1 MHDGVLFRRLLIG
14 GTCLWVAILALA
26 PYLILLAASFL
37 ARGTDTLVV
46 PGLTLA
52 NYLHLLDPA
61 VFGMAL
67 DSIALADDAADPLDS
82 PADDSPVTAD
92 DSPATAGNGHG
103 DLDDFAGDL
112 PDELIDDPTAAAH
125 ADDLDGFGAGTVDD
139 GTAEPSSSIG
149 EADPEMEW

>member
-1 MHDGVLFRRLLIG
+1 MFDDNHPDLNLAETAPMHLDDDVFDG
-14 GTCLWVAILALA
+14 
-26 PYLILLAASFL
+26 
-37 ARGTDTLVV
+37 
-46 PGLTLA
+46 
-52 NYLHLLDPA
+52 LLDYAVSADAHDVDDSIVPA
-61 VFGMAL
+61 DSPADAMADDDL
-67 DSIALADDAADPLDS
+67 DSIALADDADDPLDS

>member
-1 MHDGVLFRRLLIG
+1 MFDDNHPDLNLAETAPMHLDDDVFDG
-14 GTCLWVAILALA
+14 
-26 PYLILLAASFL
+26 
-37 ARGTDTLVV
+37 
-46 PGLTLA
+46 
-52 NYLHLLDPA
+52 LLDYAVSADAHGVDDSIVPA
-61 VFGMAL
+61 DSPADAVADDDL

-92 DSPATAGNGHG
+92 DSPAGNGYG

-112 PDELIDDPTAAAH
+112 PDELIDDPTTAAH

>member
-1 MHDGVLFRRLLIG
+1 MFDDNHPDLNLAETAPMHLDDDVFDG
-14 GTCLWVAILALA
+14 
-26 PYLILLAASFL
+26 
-37 ARGTDTLVV
+37 
-46 PGLTLA
+46 
-52 NYLHLLDPA
+52 LLDYAVSADAHDVDDSIVPA
-61 VFGMAL
+61 DSPADAMADDDL

-92 DSPATAGNGHG
+92 DSPAGNGYG

>member
-1 MHDGVLFRRLLIG
+1 MFDDNHPDLNLAETAPMHLDDDVFDG
-14 GTCLWVAILALA
+14 
-26 PYLILLAASFL
+26 
-37 ARGTDTLVV
+37 
-46 PGLTLA
+46 
-52 NYLHLLDPA
+52 LLDYAVSADAHGVDDSIVPA
-61 VFGMAL
+61 DSPADAVADDDL
-67 DSIALADDAADPLDS
+67 DSIALADDADDPLDS

-92 DSPATAGNGHG
+92 DSPAGNGYG

>member
-1 MHDGVLFRRLLIG
+1 MFDDNHPDLNLAETAPMHLDDDVFDG
-14 GTCLWVAILALA
+14 
-26 PYLILLAASFL
+26 
-37 ARGTDTLVV
+37 
-46 PGLTLA
+46 
-52 NYLHLLDPA
+52 LLDYAVSADAHDVDDSIVPA
-61 VFGMAL
+61 DSPADAMADDDL
-67 DSIALADDAADPLDS
+67 DSIALADDADDPLDS

-112 PDELIDDPTAAAH
+112 PDELIDDPTTAAH

>member
-1 MHDGVLFRRLLIG
+1 MFDDNHPDLNLAETAPMHLDDDVFDG
-14 GTCLWVAILALA
+14 
-26 PYLILLAASFL
+26 
-37 ARGTDTLVV
+37 
-46 PGLTLA
+46 
-52 NYLHLLDPA
+52 LLDYAVSADAHDVDDSIVPA
-61 VFGMAL
+61 DSPADAMADDDL

-112 PDELIDDPTAAAH
+112 PDELIDDPTTAAH

>member
-1 MHDGVLFRRLLIG
+1 MFDDNHPDLNLAETAPMHLDDDVFDG
-14 GTCLWVAILALA
+14 
-26 PYLILLAASFL
+26 
-37 ARGTDTLVV
+37 
-46 PGLTLA
+46 
-52 NYLHLLDPA
+52 LLDYAVSADAHDVDDSIVPA
-61 VFGMAL
+61 DSPADAMADDDL

-92 DSPATAGNGHG
+92 DSPAGNGYG

-112 PDELIDDPTAAAH
+112 PDDLPDDPTAAPH

>member
-1 MHDGVLFRRLLIG
+1 MFDDNHPDLNLAETAPMHLDDDVFDG
-14 GTCLWVAILALA
+14 
-26 PYLILLAASFL
+26 
-37 ARGTDTLVV
+37 
-46 PGLTLA
+46 
-52 NYLHLLDPA
+52 LLDYA
-61 VFGMAL
+61 VSADAHDVD
-67 DSIALADDAADPLDS
+67 DSIVPADSPADAPADRFRSWLIDAADPLDS

-92 DSPATAGNGHG
+92 DSPAGNGYG

-112 PDELIDDPTAAAH
+112 PDDLPDDLTDDPTTAAH

>member
-1 MHDGVLFRRLLIG
+1 MFDDNHPDLNLAETAPMHLDDDVFDG
-14 GTCLWVAILALA
+14 
-26 PYLILLAASFL
+26 
-37 ARGTDTLVV
+37 
-46 PGLTLA
+46 
-52 NYLHLLDPA
+52 LLDYAVSADAHDVDDSIVPA
-61 VFGMAL
+61 DSPADAMADDDL
-67 DSIALADDAADPLDS
+67 DSIALADDAADPLVS

-92 DSPATAGNGHG
+92 DSPAGNGYG

-112 PDELIDDPTAAAH
+112 PDDLPGDLTDDPTTAAH

>member
-1 MHDGVLFRRLLIG
+1 MI
-14 GTCLWVAILALA
+14 
-26 PYLILLAASFL
+26 P
-37 ARGTDTLVV
+37 
-46 PGLTLA
+46 
-52 NYLHLLDPA
+52 
-61 VFGMAL
+61 
-67 DSIALADDAADPLDS
+67 
-82 PADDSPVTAD
+82 
-92 DSPATAGNGHG
+92 PATAGNGHG

>member
-1 MHDGVLFRRLLIG
+1 MFDDNHPDLNLAETAPMHLDDDVFDG
-14 GTCLWVAILALA
+14 
-26 PYLILLAASFL
+26 
-37 ARGTDTLVV
+37 
-46 PGLTLA
+46 
-52 NYLHLLDPA
+52 LLDYAVSADAHDVDDSIVPA
-61 VFGMAL
+61 DSPADAMADDDL

-92 DSPATAGNGHG
+92 DSPAGNGYG

-112 PDELIDDPTAAAH
+112 PDELIDDPTTAAH

>member
-1 MHDGVLFRRLLIG
+1 MFDDNHPDLNLAETAPMHLDDDVFDG
-14 GTCLWVAILALA
+14 
-26 PYLILLAASFL
+26 
-37 ARGTDTLVV
+37 
-46 PGLTLA
+46 
-52 NYLHLLDPA
+52 LLDYAVSADAHDVDDSIVPA
-61 VFGMAL
+61 DSPADAVADDDL
-67 DSIALADDAADPLDS
+67 DSIALADDADDPLDS

>member
-1 MHDGVLFRRLLIG
+1 MFDDNHPDLNLAETAPMHLDDDVFDG
-14 GTCLWVAILALA
+14 
-26 PYLILLAASFL
+26 
-37 ARGTDTLVV
+37 
-46 PGLTLA
+46 
-52 NYLHLLDPA
+52 LLDYAVSADAHDVDDSIVPA
-61 VFGMAL
+61 DSPADAMAADDL

-82 PADDSPVTAD
+82 PADDSP
-92 DSPATAGNGHG
+92 ATAGNGYG

-112 PDELIDDPTAAAH
+112 PDDLPGDLTDDPTTAAH

>member
-1 MHDGVLFRRLLIG
+1 MFDDNHPDLNLAETAPMHLDDDVFDG
-14 GTCLWVAILALA
+14 
-26 PYLILLAASFL
+26 
-37 ARGTDTLVV
+37 
-46 PGLTLA
+46 
-52 NYLHLLDPA
+52 LLDYAVSADAHDVDDSIVPA
-61 VFGMAL
+61 DSPADAMADDDL

-92 DSPATAGNGHG
+92 DSPAGNGYG
-103 DLDDFAGDL
+103 DLDDFTGDL

-125 ADDLDGFGAGTVDD
+125 ADDFDGFGAGTVDD

>member
-1 MHDGVLFRRLLIG
+1 MFDNNHPDLNLAETAPMHLDDDVFDG
-14 GTCLWVAILALA
+14 
-26 PYLILLAASFL
+26 
-37 ARGTDTLVV
+37 
-46 PGLTLA
+46 
-52 NYLHLLDPA
+52 LLDYAVSADAHGVDDSIVPA
-61 VFGMAL
+61 DSPADAVADDDL
-67 DSIALADDAADPLDS
+67 DSIALADDADDPLDS

-112 PDELIDDPTAAAH
+112 PDDLPGDLTDDPTAAAH

>member
-1 MHDGVLFRRLLIG
+1 MFDDNHPDLNLAETAPMHLDDDVFDG
-14 GTCLWVAILALA
+14 
-26 PYLILLAASFL
+26 
-37 ARGTDTLVV
+37 
-46 PGLTLA
+46 
-52 NYLHLLDPA
+52 LLDYAVSADAHGVDDSIVPA
-61 VFGMAL
+61 DSPADAVADDDL
-67 DSIALADDAADPLDS
+67 DSIALADDADDPLDS

-112 PDELIDDPTAAAH
+112 PDELIDDPTTAAH